1 MGAPMTPIPAVAR
14 SLPAAPAPA
23 SWLDRLLPPEL
34 RDSPA
39 TRIRAQ
45 LGLIFP
51 LIYVVSAGIEAV
63 VYLGSGQWGTATC
76 IAVTI
81 PVMAMAP
88 WALLRLRSLEASAH
102 VHATVV
108 FALVTVLNIMHGGV
122 QWRALIW
129 AGPPLLYTLLVG
141 GARPAITWLTL
152 QIVGIL
158 ITFGLVAAGFPF
170 PGEPVR
176 SSSMSTDM
184 MQLLV
189 LPITTFALAFVYH
202 RVNTSVLSE
211 LNKTS
216 AALGRIRAGLDEA
229 QRLARVG
236 SWEFDGQANLLTWSN
251 ALFELLDLPVGP
263 PMTIPAALGH
273 VHADDR
279 TVLLAL
285 FEGVCTSGGRAEAD
299 VRMLR
304 ADGAVRRFHFIFSRM
319 PDDEDGR
326 VVVAGTSQDVTEARD
341 AEDELIRAREQA
353 LVASEAKSQFL
364 SHMSHE
370 IRTPMNGVIGLTS
383 LALGTPLDAEQ
394 REYVEGAHTAGLNLL
409 TIIDDIL
416 DLTKVEAGEL
426 RTEQIPF
433 SLRKVLREVVD
444 TVAHGAT
451 RKGLAL
457 RLEIE
462 PALAQTFR
470 GDPVRVRQILL
481 NLAGNAVKFTM
492 EGAVTL
498 RGGADPE
505 RPGAVRVV
513 VEDTGPGISPDA
525 QLRVFESFQQA
536 DLSTT
541 RRFGGTG
548 LGLTISRKLAEV
560 MNGRLWVTSEV
571 GTGSCFTLQ
580 LPLEV
585 VATPGGS
592 EEGLEAAAAAT
603 APARSLV
610 VLLAEDSAVNS
621 LVASRLLGRAGHR
634 VIQVKNGREAV
645 DAALSQVIDVVLMDV
660 QMPELDGLEATRL
673 IRRHEALHGGYLPIV
688 ALTAGAM
695 KGDDETCYA
704 AGMDAFLSKPLDP
717 RRLEATVLENAE
729 RKRAAPGV

>member
-1 MGAPMTPIPAVAR
+1 MTPIPAVAPPTHDAR
-14 SLPAAPAPA
+14 SFG
-23 SWLDRLLPPEL
+23 SWLDRLLPAEL

-39 TRIRAQ
+39 TRIRAH

-63 VYLGSGQWGTATC
+63 VYLGSGKWGTAAC

-108 FALVTVLNIMHGGV
+108 FALVTVLNILHGGV

-158 ITFGLVAAGFPF
+158 ITFGVVAAGVAF

-176 SSSMSTDM
+176 APSMTTDM

-211 LNKTS
+211 LHKTS

-236 SWEFDGQANLLTWSN
+236 SWEFDGGTNLLTWSN
-251 ALFELLDLPVGP
+251 ALFGLLDLPVGP
-263 PMTIPAALGH
+263 PMTIPEALGH

-299 VRMLR
+299 VYMLR
-304 ADGAVRRFHFIFSRM
+304 ADGAERRFHFIFSRM
-319 PDDEDGR
+319 PDDDAGQI
-326 VVVAGTSQDVTEARD
+326 VVAGTCQDVHDART
-341 AEDELIRAREQA
+341 AETELIRAREQA

-394 REYVEGAHTAGLNLL
+394 REYVEGARTAGLNLL

-433 SLRKVLREVVD
+433 SLRKVLDEVVE

-457 RLEIE
+457 RLEID
-462 PALAQTFR
+462 PALAHTFR

-481 NLAGNAVKFTM
+481 NLAGNAVKFTT

-498 RGGADPE
+498 RAGVDPE
-505 RPGAVRVV
+505 RPGAIRIV
-513 VEDTGPGISPDA
+513 VEDTGPGIARDA

-536 DLSTT
+536 DVSTT

-560 MNGRLWVTSEV
+560 MDGRLWVTSELGV
-571 GTGSCFTLQ
+571 GSCFTLL
-580 LPLEV
+580 LPLEPIE
-585 VATPGGS
+585 TK
-592 EEGLEAAAAAT
+592 AAT
-603 APARSLV
+603 EHALADAVASPARSLL
-610 VLLAEDSAVNS
+610 VLLAEDSAVNA

-634 VIQVKNGREAV
+634 VIQVKNGLDAV
-645 DAALSQVIDVVLMDV
+645 RAALSEPIDVVLMDV

-717 RRLEATVLENAE
+717 RRLEASVLANAE
-729 RKRAAPGV
+729 RKRVAPAA